1 MAKMEAKLIDVQ
13 NDFGTSVLKTLA
25 KESSENSLVVS
36 PFSLLN
42 VLAIANVGSKGKTA
56 EELASIFGTSL
67 FFHLF
72 CRIEWTRGCGILV
85 SIRCRF
91 AITFSWEWEHFLE
104 PRLFFRRATFVFPF
118 ISFPNDTPTKY
129 KIASG

>member
-1 MAKMEAKLIDVQ
+1 MAKMEAKLIDAQ
-13 NDFGTSVLKTLA
+13 NGFGMSVLKTLA

-42 VLAIANVGSKGKTA
+42 ALAIANVGSKGKTA

-72 CRIEWTRGCGILV
+72 LFRTKPRQNSRRIEYGVGTLGVEL
-85 SIRCRF
+85 CRF
-91 AITFSWEWEHFLE
+91 DVDFLKH
-104 PRLFFRRATFVFPF
+104 
-118 ISFPNDTPTKY
+118 I
-129 KIASG
+129 